1 MPPDVDI
8 TTIEAERKRHFTP
21 GWFADLLSARL
32 TLGETFWMGMLGVTL
47 VFTPALFVLG
57 YIPSK
62 LLAPPLGDLG
72 FTVLLA
78 IATVYFAVLTI
89 AIFRTARRTPQ
100 VGGWRWLGVVIALAN
115 NAALAFTVYT
125 RL

>member
-1 MPPDVDI
+1 MSPNVDF
-8 TTIEAERKRHFTP
+8 TKIEAERKRHFTP

-62 LLAPPLGDLG
+62 LLEPPLGDLG
-72 FTVLLA
+72 FTGLLV
-78 IATVYFAVLTI
+78 IAALYFAVLSV
-89 AIFRTARRTPQ
+89 AVLRTARRTPQ
-100 VGGWRWLGVVIALAN
+100 VGVWRWFGVAIILAN
-115 NAALAFTVYT
+115 TAALAFTVYT